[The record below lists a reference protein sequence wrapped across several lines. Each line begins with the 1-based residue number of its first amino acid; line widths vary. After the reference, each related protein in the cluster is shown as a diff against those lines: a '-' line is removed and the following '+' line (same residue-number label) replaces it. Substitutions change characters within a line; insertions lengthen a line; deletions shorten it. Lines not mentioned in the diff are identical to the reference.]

1 VLIEAMACKI
11 PVVGSTG
18 GEIPHVISD
27 AGLVF
32 EQKNEINLCEKLG
45 ELMRDGELRKSFG
58 EKGYERVMELYS
70 HEAIALA
77 TMKVLTDKR
86 CRH

>member
-18 GEIPHVISD
+18 GEILHVISD

-32 EQKNEINLCEKLG
+32 EQKNETDLCEKLG
-45 ELMRDGELRKSFG
+45 LLMWDNELRKSLG
-58 EKGYERVMELYS
+58 EKGYERVMKLYS
-70 HEAIALA
+70 HEAIAKA
-77 TMKVLTDKR
+77 TVKVWKKVR
-86 CRH
+86 EA

>member
-1 VLIEAMACKI
+1 MACKI

-18 GEIPHVISD
+18 GEILHVISD

-45 ELMRDGELRKSFG
+45 LLMCDEKKRKSLG
-58 EKGYERVMELYS
+58 EKGYERAMELYS
-70 HEAIALA
+70 HEAIAQA
-77 TMKVLTDKR
+77 TMMVWQKVR
-86 CRH
+86 EA